1 MKFSEGKTG
10 PYLIAV
16 KQDRETRGNFESE
29 EENRGARKRS
39 EHRGLQQTAQNSRE
53 QAHSQV
59 SKVSGWPTDW
69 KGLQSL
75 LNPDN

>member
-29 EENRGARKRS
+29 EENKGARKRS
-39 EHRGLQQTAQNSRE
+39 EHRGLQQTA
-53 QAHSQV
+53 
-59 SKVSGWPTDW
+59 
-69 KGLQSL
+69 
-75 LNPDN
+75 